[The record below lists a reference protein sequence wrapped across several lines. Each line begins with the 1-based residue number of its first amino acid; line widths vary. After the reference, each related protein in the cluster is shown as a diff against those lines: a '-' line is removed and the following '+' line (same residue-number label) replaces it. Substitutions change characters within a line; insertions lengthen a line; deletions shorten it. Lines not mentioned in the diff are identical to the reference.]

1 VRAREGATT
10 TNGSAAGGGARSLEP
25 LRSDARRNRDRL
37 LEAAVRVLSEDPDA
51 TIEDVAAAAGLTRS
65 TIYRR
70 FAGREQLLRAVRARL
85 VEETQG
91 VFRDAVARE
100 PDHRRCMDL
109 MFREA
114 VRTSFARRRIWI
126 RLMELGDIP
135 DAGAY
140 QPRSAFVEWLE
151 EGQRAGAFRDDVP
164 VGWLVTMWM
173 QLVNAGCLTVERN
186 GLDPEQAAALG
197 ADAAAR
203 LLTP

>member
-1 VRAREGATT
+1 VH
-10 TNGSAAGGGARSLEP
+10 
-25 LRSDARRNRDRL
+25 
-37 LEAAVRVLSEDPDA
+37 
-51 TIEDVAAAAGLTRS
+51 
-65 TIYRR
+65 RR
-70 FAGREQLLRAVRARL
+70 FAGREQLLQAVRARV

-114 VRTSFARRRIWI
+114 VRNSFARRRIWS
-126 RLMELGDIP
+126 RLVETGSIP
-135 DAGAY
+135 DVGGY

-151 EGQRAGAFRDDVP
+151 DGQRAGAFRDDVP
-164 VGWLVTMWM
+164 VGWMVTMWM
-173 QLVNAGCLTVERN
+173 QLVNAAGVTVERN
-186 GLDPEQAAALG
+186 GIDLEEAAAVA